1 MKNKIEVNAEVTYL
15 PSQSNIP
22 GSQYAFAYTITITNH
37 GETGA
42 QLRTR
47 RWLIQ
52 DETGQIEEVV
62 GEGVVGQ
69 QPYLSPGESFE
80 YSSGAIIK
88 GILTSW
94 NIRLIRKISYLY
106 IYFNFVF
113 HNLS

>member
-1 MKNKIEVNAEVTYL
+1 MKNKIDINVEVTYL
-15 PSQSNIP
+15 PNQSNIP

-62 GEGVVGQ
+62 GEGVVG
-69 QPYLSPGESFE
+69 PASPTFLLVKALS
-80 YSSGAIIK
+80 IV
-88 GILTSW
+88 L
-94 NIRLIRKISYLY
+94 
-106 IYFNFVF
+106 VQ
-113 HNLS
+113 